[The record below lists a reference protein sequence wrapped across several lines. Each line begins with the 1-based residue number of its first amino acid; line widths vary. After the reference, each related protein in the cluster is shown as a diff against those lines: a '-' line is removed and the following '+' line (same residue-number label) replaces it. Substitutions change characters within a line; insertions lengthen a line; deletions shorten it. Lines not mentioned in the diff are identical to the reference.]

1 MVASRAMERTS
12 ETKNIAVLFSLALK
26 GQRMTFRGI
35 LDYASKHGPWFCKM
49 MEGRI
54 GEQELGVGRK
64 GEIDGV
70 IMSKTKRRT
79 AEKVAALGVPVV
91 FVEPFPEMKDPGWPI
106 QGAPWVGRD
115 SFAIGAEAARYYLER
130 GYRHFAYVDVPTGS
144 FWSAERRRGFA
155 ETLAAAGYGHAVYD
169 RLTAREKRSW
179 PLEKTRMVK
188 FLLSLPRPT
197 AVFAPMD
204 GRARLVLD
212 ACQAVRLRVP
222 EEIAV
227 LGVDNDTL
235 LCESTVPALSS
246 IHTGG
251 FRRGRIAA
259 EMLDDLMHGR
269 EPREHAVPLP
279 PISVVTR
286 GSTGYDAMSDTIIGR
301 AVEFLRAKAGEGG
314 VSVPEVA
321 RAAGCS
327 RSYLDKSFRA
337 RIGMSVQEAVLKM
350 RLDFVKELLSTTN
363 RSMTE
368 IVQDCGFARSSHL
381 AFLFKKATGRTMLQW
396 RRENRE
402 TPDE

>member
-1 MVASRAMERTS
+1 MDKRR

-49 MEGRI
+49 MEGRL
-54 GEQELGVGRK
+54 GEQWFGLGRK

-70 IMSKTKRRT
+70 IMSMTTRHT
-79 AEKVAALGVPVV
+79 ARAVAALGVPVV
-91 FVEPFPEMKDPGWPI
+91 FVEPYPDMLKPDWPI

-115 SFAIGAEAARYYLER
+115 SYAIGSTAAHYYIER
-130 GYRHFAYVDVPTGS
+130 GYKSFAYVDVPNGK
-144 FWSAERRRGFA
+144 FWSDERRRGFV
-155 ETLAAAGYGHAVYD
+155 ETLTNVGFGCVVYD
-169 RLTAREKRSW
+169 KFTARERRSW
-179 PLEKTRMVK
+179 PLERVRMVK
-188 FLLSLPRPT
+188 FLQALPCPT

-212 ACQAVRLRVP
+212 ACQAAGLRVP
-222 EEIAV
+222 EDIAV

-235 LCESTVPALSS
+235 LCESTVPTLSS

-259 EMLDDLMHGR
+259 EMLDELMHER
-269 EPREHAVPLP
+269 EPRERAVSLP
-279 PISVVTR
+279 PLSVVTR
-286 GSTGYDAMSDTIIGR
+286 GSTGYDAMRDPIFGR
-301 AVEFLRAKAGEGG
+301 AVSYIREKAAAGG
-314 VSVPEVA
+314 VPVPDVA

-327 RSYLDKSFRA
+327 RSYLDRGFREKL
-337 RIGMSVQEAVLKM
+337 GMSVREAVLRM
-350 RLDFVKELLSTTN
+350 RLELVRTLLATTN
-363 RSMTE
+363 RSVAE
-368 IVQDCGFARSSHL
+368 ISADCGFTRESHL
-381 AFLFKKATGRTMLQW
+381 AFLFRKATGKTMLQW

>member
-1 MVASRAMERTS
+1 MEKCL
-12 ETKNIAVLFSLALK
+12 EPKNIAVLFSLSLK

-70 IMSKTKRRT
+70 IMSLTTRRT

-91 FVEPFPEMKDPGWPI
+91 FVEPFPEMMKPDWPI

-115 SFAIGAEAARYYLER
+115 SFAIGAAAARYYMER
-130 GYRHFAYVDVPTGS
+130 GYRHFAYIDVPNGRY
-144 FWSAERRRGFA
+144 WSGERRRGFA
-155 ETLAAAGYGHAVYD
+155 ETLAAAGFGCAGYAGFS
-169 RLTAREKRSW
+169 ARERRSW
-179 PLEKTRMVK
+179 PTEKPRMVK
-188 FLLSLPRPT
+188 FLAALPRPT
-197 AVFAPMD
+197 AIFAPMD

-212 ACQAVRLRVP
+212 ACQTAGLRVP

-235 LCESTVPALSS
+235 LCESTFPTLSS

-269 EPREHAVPLP
+269 KPRERAVPLP

-286 GSTGYDAMSDTIIGR
+286 GSTGYDAMRDPIIGR
-301 AVEFLRAKAGEGG
+301 AVTFLREKSAAGG
-314 VSVPEVA
+314 VPVPAVA

-327 RSYLDKSFRA
+327 RSYLDKGFRA
-337 RIGMSVQEAVLKM
+337 KLGMSVREAVLRM
-350 RLDFVKELLSTTN
+350 RLERVKELLGTGN
-363 RSMTE
+363 RTMTE
-368 IVQDCGFARSSHL
+368 IAQECGFARDSHL
-381 AFLFKKATGRTMLQW
+381 AYLFKKATGKTMLQW

-402 TPDE
+402 SPDE

>member
-1 MVASRAMERTS
+1 MDKPRK
-12 ETKNIAVLFSLALK
+12 TKNIAVLFSLALK

-35 LDYASKHGPWFCKM
+35 LDYASKHGPWFCKF

-54 GEQELGVGRK
+54 GEQEFGVGGK

-70 IMSKTKRRT
+70 IMSKTSRRT
-79 AEKVAALGVPVV
+79 AQTVAALGVPVV
-91 FVEPFPEMKDPGWPI
+91 FVEPFPEMLKPDWPI

-115 SFAIGAEAARYYLER
+115 SYAIGAAAARYYMER
-130 GYRHFAYVDVPTGS
+130 GYKSFAYVDVPDGK
-144 FWSAERRRGFA
+144 FWSSNRRSGFA
-155 ETLAAAGYGHAVYD
+155 QTLAAADFTCEVYD
-169 RLTAREKRSW
+169 KFTARERRSW
-179 PLEKTRMVK
+179 PLERARMVK
-188 FLLSLPRPT
+188 FLKALPRPT

-212 ACQAVRLRVP
+212 ACQAAGLRVP

-251 FRRGRIAA
+251 FRRGQIAA
-259 EMLDDLMHGR
+259 EMLDDLINGR
-269 EPREHAVPLP
+269 APRERAVSLP
-279 PISVVTR
+279 PISVITR
-286 GSTGYDAMSDTIIGR
+286 GSTGYDAMSDPIFGHAISYIR
-301 AVEFLRAKAGEGG
+301 EKAVQGG
-314 VSVPEVA
+314 VPVPEVA

-327 RSYLDKSFRA
+327 RSYLDKGFRA
-337 RIGMSVQEAVLKM
+337 KLGMSVREAVLKM
-350 RLDFVKELLSTTN
+350 RLEFVKELLATTS

-368 IVQDCGFARSSHL
+368 IAMDCGFARDSHL
-381 AFLFKKATGRTMLQW
+381 AFLFKKATGKTMLQW

-402 TPDE
+402 APDE

>member
-1 MVASRAMERTS
+1 MDKPRK
-12 ETKNIAVLFSLALK
+12 TKNIAVLFSLALK

-35 LDYASKHGPWFCKM
+35 LDYASKHGPWFCKF

-54 GEQELGVGRK
+54 GEQEFGVGSK

-70 IMSKTKRRT
+70 IMSMTTRRT

-91 FVEPFPEMKDPGWPI
+91 FVEPFPEMLMKNWPVR
-106 QGAPWVGRD
+106 GAPWVGRD
-115 SFAIGAEAARYYLER
+115 SFAIGATAARYYLER
-130 GYRHFAYVDVPTGS
+130 GYKSFAFTDVPNGR

-155 ETLAAAGYGHAVYD
+155 ETLAASGFGCEVYD
-169 RLTAREKRSW
+169 KFTAKERRSW
-179 PLEKTRMVK
+179 PLERARMVK
-188 FLLSLPRPT
+188 FLTALPRPT

-212 ACQAVRLRVP
+212 ACQAAGLRVP

-251 FRRGRIAA
+251 FRRGQIAA
-259 EMLDDLMHGR
+259 EMLDALMQGR
-269 EPREHAVPLP
+269 APGKRAVSLP
-279 PISVVTR
+279 PISVITR
-286 GSTGYDAMSDTIIGR
+286 GSTGYDAMSAPIFAHAISYIR
-301 AVEFLRAKAGEGG
+301 EKAGRGG
-314 VSVPEVA
+314 IPVPEVA

-327 RSYLDKSFRA
+327 RSYLDKGFRA
-337 RIGMSVQEAVLKM
+337 KLGMSVREAVLKM
-350 RLDFVKELLSTTN
+350 RLECVKELLAMTS

-368 IVQDCGFARSSHL
+368 IAMECGFARDSHL
-381 AFLFKKATGRTMLQW
+381 AFLFKKATGKSMLQW

>member
-1 MVASRAMERTS
+1 MEKKTK
-12 ETKNIAVLFSLALK
+12 EKNIAVLLSLGLK

-70 IMSKTKRRT
+70 IMSLTTRRT

-91 FVEPFPEMKDPGWPI
+91 FVEPAPEMLKPGWPL
-106 QGAPWVGRD
+106 QAAPWIGRD
-115 SFAIGAEAARYYLER
+115 SFAIGATAARYYLER
-130 GYRHFAYVDVPTGS
+130 GYRRFAYVDVPDRRY
-144 FWSAERRRGFA
+144 WSGERRRGFV
-155 ETLAAAGYGHAVYD
+155 ETLAGAGFGCAVYD
-169 RLTAREKRSW
+169 KFTTRERRSW
-179 PLEKTRMVK
+179 PQEKTRMVK
-188 FLLSLPRPT
+188 FLTALPRPT

-212 ACQAVRLRVP
+212 ACQAAGLRVP

-227 LGVDNDTL
+227 LGVDDDTL
-235 LCESTVPALSS
+235 LCESTVPPLSS
-246 IHTGG
+246 IRTGG
-251 FRRGRIAA
+251 FRRGQIAA
-259 EMLDDLMHGR
+259 EMLDDLMRGR
-269 EPREHAVPLP
+269 EPRERAIAQQPL
-279 PISVVTR
+279 SVVTR
-286 GSTGYDAMSDTIIGR
+286 GSTGYDAMSDAVIGR
-301 AVEFLRAKAGEGG
+301 AVTFLRAKAGSGG
-314 VSVPEVA
+314 VSVPAVA

-327 RSYLDKSFRA
+327 RSYLDKAFRA
-337 RIGMSVQEAVLKM
+337 RLGMSVREAAQQIRM
-350 RLDFVKELLSTTN
+350 DRVKECLSTGN

-368 IVQDCGFARSSHL
+368 IALECGFTRSSHL

-402 TPDE
+402 TQDE

>member
-1 MVASRAMERTS
+1 MVASRAMERKS
-12 ETKNIAVLFSLALK
+12 ETKNVAVLFSLGLK

-35 LDYASKHGPWFCKM
+35 LDYSSKHGPWFCKM
-49 MEGRI
+49 LEGRI

-91 FVEPFPEMKDPGWPI
+91 FVEPFPEMKDPDWPI

-115 SFAIGAEAARYYLER
+115 SFAIGAEAARYYLKR

-144 FWSAERRRGFA
+144 FWNAERRRGFA

-212 ACQAVRLRVP
+212 ACQAAGLRVP

-251 FRRGRIAA
+251 FRRGQIAA

-269 EPREHAVPLP
+269 EPRERAVLLP

-286 GSTGYDAMSDTIIGR
+286 DSTGYEAMRDPIFGR
-301 AVEFLRAKAGEGG
+301 AVKFIRENAAVGG
-314 VSVPEVA
+314 VSVPAVA
-321 RAAGCS
+321 KAAGCS
-327 RSYLDKSFRA
+327 RSYLDRGFRSKL
-337 RIGMSVQEAVLKM
+337 GMSVREAVLKM
-350 RLDFVKELLSTTN
+350 RLEHVKTLLATTN
-363 RSMTE
+363 RSISE
-368 IVQDCGFARSSHL
+368 ITSDCGFARDSHL
-381 AFLFKKATGRTMLQW
+381 AFLFRKATGQTMLQW
-396 RRENRE
+396 RRENRDA
-402 TPDE
+402 PDD

>member
-1 MVASRAMERTS
+1 MSSKTK
-12 ETKNIAVLFSLALK
+12 ETKNVAVLFSLALK

-35 LDYASKHGPWFCKM
+35 LDYASKHGPWFLKM
-49 MEGRI
+49 MEGRL
-54 GEQELGVGRK
+54 GEQEFGIGAK

-79 AEKVAALGVPVV
+79 AQKVAALGVPVV
-91 FVEPFPEMKDPGWPI
+91 FVEPFPEMRDPGWPI

-115 SFAIGAEAARYYLER
+115 SRAIGAEAARYYLER
-130 GYRHFAYVDVPTGS
+130 GYRHFAYVDVPNGR
-144 FWSAERRRGFA
+144 FWSSERRRGFA
-155 ETLAAAGYGHAVYD
+155 ETLAEAGFGYAVYD
-169 RLTAREKRSW
+169 RITVRERRSW
-179 PLEKTRMVK
+179 PLARVRMMK
-188 FLLSLPRPT
+188 FLQALPRPT

-212 ACQAVRLRVP
+212 ACQAAGLRVP

-269 EPREHAVPLP
+269 EPKERAVPLP

-286 GSTGYDAMSDTIIGR
+286 GSTGYDAMRDPIFGR
-301 AVEFLRAKAGEGG
+301 AVAYIRARAAEGG
-314 VSVPEVA
+314 VPVPNVA

-327 RSYLDKSFRA
+327 RSYLDRGFREKL
-337 RIGMSVQEAVLKM
+337 GMSVREMVLKM
-350 RLDFVKELLSTTN
+350 RLEFVKELLSTTN

-368 IVQDCGFARSSHL
+368 IAQDCGFARDSHL
-381 AFLFKKATGRTMLQW
+381 AFLFRKATGMTMLQW

-402 TPDE
+402 LPDE

>member
-1 MVASRAMERTS
+1 MERKS
-12 ETKNIAVLFSLALK
+12 ETKNVAVLFSLALK

-64 GEIDGV
+64 DEIDGV

-91 FVEPFPEMKDPGWPI
+91 FVEPFPEMKDPDWPI
-106 QGAPWVGRD
+106 QRAPWVGRD
-115 SFAIGAEAARYYLER
+115 SFAIGAEAARYYLKR

-155 ETLAAAGYGHAVYD
+155 ETLAAAGYGYAAYEKFTV
-169 RLTAREKRSW
+169 RETRSW
-179 PLEKTRMVK
+179 PLEKPRLTK

-212 ACQAVRLRVP
+212 ACQAAGLRVP

-259 EMLDDLMHGR
+259 EMLDDLMQGR
-269 EPREHAVPLP
+269 KPREYSVPLP

-286 GSTGYDAMSDTIIGR
+286 GSTGYDAMRDPVIGR
-301 AVEFLRAKAGEGG
+301 AVTFLREKAAVGD
-314 VSVPEVA
+314 VPVPAVA

-337 RIGMSVQEAVLKM
+337 KIGMSVREAMLKM
-350 RLDFVKELLSTTN
+350 RLDSVKELLSTTN

-381 AFLFKKATGRTMLQW
+381 AFLFKKATGKTMLQW

>member
-1 MVASRAMERTS
+1 MDKRR
-12 ETKNIAVLFSLALK
+12 ETKNIAVLFSLRLK

-49 MEGRI
+49 MEGRS
-54 GEQELGVGRK
+54 GEQELGVGKK

-70 IMSKTKRRT
+70 IMSATKRRT
-79 AEKVAALGVPVV
+79 AEKIAALGVPVV
-91 FVEPFPEMKDPGWPI
+91 FVEPFPEMLKPDWPI

-115 SFAIGAEAARYYLER
+115 SYAIGATAARYYMER
-130 GYRHFAYVDVPTGS
+130 GYKSFAYVDVPDGK
-144 FWSAERRRGFA
+144 FWSSNRRSGFA
-155 ETLAAAGYGHAVYD
+155 ETLAVAGFRCEVYD
-169 RLTAREKRSW
+169 TFTAHERHYW
-179 PLEKTRMVK
+179 PAERPRLEK
-188 FLLSLPRPT
+188 FLESLPRPT

-212 ACQAVRLRVP
+212 ACQAAGLRVP

-235 LCESTVPALSS
+235 LCESAVPTLSS

-269 EPREHAVPLP
+269 EPRGRAMALP

-286 GSTGYDAMSDTIIGR
+286 DSTGYDAMRDPIFGR
-301 AVEFLRAKAGEGG
+301 AVKFIRERAAAGG
-314 VSVPEVA
+314 VPVPTVA

-327 RSYLDKSFRA
+327 RSYLDKGFRA
-337 RIGMSVQEAVLKM
+337 KLGMSVREAVLKM
-350 RLDFVKELLSTTN
+350 RLEHVKELLATTS

-368 IVQDCGFARSSHL
+368 IAMDCGFARDSHL
-381 AFLFKKATGRTMLQW
+381 AFLFRKATGKTMLQW

-402 TPDE
+402 LPDE

>member
-1 MVASRAMERTS
+1 MDKPRK
-12 ETKNIAVLFSLALK
+12 TKNIAVLFSLALK

-35 LDYASKHGPWFCKM
+35 LDYASKHGPWFCKF

-54 GEQELGVGRK
+54 GEQEFGVGGK

-70 IMSKTKRRT
+70 IMSMTTRHT
-79 AEKVAALGVPVV
+79 AQKVAALGVPVV
-91 FVEPFPEMKDPGWPI
+91 FVEPFPEMLKPDWPI

-115 SFAIGAEAARYYLER
+115 SYAIGATAARYYMER
-130 GYRHFAYVDVPTGS
+130 GYKSFAYVDVPNGK
-144 FWSAERRRGFA
+144 FWSSKRRSGFA
-155 ETLAAAGYGHAVYD
+155 ETLAAAGFKCEIYD
-169 RLTAREKRSW
+169 RISARERRSW
-179 PLEKTRMVK
+179 PLERIRMVK
-188 FLLSLPRPT
+188 FLRVLPRPT

-212 ACQAVRLRVP
+212 ACQAAGLRVP

-251 FRRGRIAA
+251 FRRGQIAA
-259 EMLDDLMHGR
+259 EMLDDLMQGR
-269 EPREHAVPLP
+269 EPSERVVSLP
-279 PISVVTR
+279 PISVITR
-286 GSTGYDAMSDTIIGR
+286 GSTGYDAMSDPIFGHAISYIR
-301 AVEFLRAKAGEGG
+301 EKAARGG
-314 VSVPEVA
+314 VPVPEVA

-327 RSYLDKSFRA
+327 RSYLDKGFRA
-337 RIGMSVQEAVLKM
+337 KLGMSVRETVLKM
-350 RLDFVKELLSTTN
+350 RLEFVKELLAMTS

-368 IVQDCGFARSSHL
+368 IAMDCGFARDSHL
-381 AFLFKKATGRTMLQW
+381 AFLFKKATGKTMLQW

-402 TPDE
+402 APDE

>member
-1 MVASRAMERTS
+1 MDKSRK
-12 ETKNIAVLFSLALK
+12 TKNIAVLFSLALK

-35 LDYASKHGPWFCKM
+35 LDYASKHGPWFCKF

-54 GEQELGVGRK
+54 GEQEFGVGSK

-70 IMSKTKRRT
+70 IMSMTTRHT
-79 AEKVAALGVPVV
+79 AQTVAALGVPVV
-91 FVEPFPEMKDPGWPI
+91 FVEPYPEMLKPDWPI

-115 SFAIGAEAARYYLER
+115 SYAIGAAAAQYYMER
-130 GYRHFAYVDVPTGS
+130 GYKSFAYVDVPNGK
-144 FWSAERRRGFA
+144 FWSSKRRSGFA
-155 ETLAAAGYGHAVYD
+155 DKLAEGGFKCEVYD
-169 RLTAREKRSW
+169 TFSARERRSW
-179 PLEKTRMVK
+179 PLERVRMVK
-188 FLLSLPRPT
+188 FLKALPRPT

-212 ACQAVRLRVP
+212 ACQAAGLRVP

-251 FRRGRIAA
+251 FRRGQIAA
-259 EMLDDLMHGR
+259 EMLDDLMQGR
-269 EPREHAVPLP
+269 EPSERVVSLP
-279 PISVVTR
+279 PISVITR
-286 GSTGYDAMSDTIIGR
+286 GSTGYDAMSDPIFGHAISYIR
-301 AVEFLRAKAGEGG
+301 EKAARGG
-314 VSVPEVA
+314 VPVPEVA

-327 RSYLDKSFRA
+327 RSYLDKGFRA
-337 RIGMSVQEAVLKM
+337 KLGMSVRETVLKM
-350 RLDFVKELLSTTN
+350 RLEFVKELLAMTS

-368 IVQDCGFARSSHL
+368 IAMDCGFARDSHL
-381 AFLFKKATGRTMLQW
+381 AFLFKKATGKTMLQW

-402 TPDE
+402 APDE

>member
-1 MVASRAMERTS
+1 MDKPRKTE
-12 ETKNIAVLFSLALK
+12 NIAVLFSLALK

-35 LDYASKHGPWFCKM
+35 LDYASKHGPWFCKF

-54 GEQELGVGRK
+54 GEQEFGVGGK

-70 IMSKTKRRT
+70 IMSMTTRHT
-79 AEKVAALGVPVV
+79 AQKVAALGVPVV
-91 FVEPFPEMKDPGWPI
+91 FVEPFPEMLKPDWPI

-115 SFAIGAEAARYYLER
+115 SYAIGATAARYYMER
-130 GYRHFAYVDVPTGS
+130 GYVDVPNGK
-144 FWSAERRRGFA
+144 FWSSKRRIGFA
-155 ETLAAAGYGHAVYD
+155 ETLAAAGFTCEVYD
-169 RLTAREKRSW
+169 KISARERRSW
-179 PLEKTRMVK
+179 PLERVRMVK
-188 FLLSLPRPT
+188 FLKALPRPT

-212 ACQAVRLRVP
+212 ACQAAGLRVP

-251 FRRGRIAA
+251 FRRGQIAA
-259 EMLDDLMHGR
+259 EMLDDLMQGR
-269 EPREHAVPLP
+269 EPSERVVSLP
-279 PISVVTR
+279 PISVITR
-286 GSTGYDAMSDTIIGR
+286 GSTGYDAMSDPIFGHAISYIR
-301 AVEFLRAKAGEGG
+301 EKAARGG
-314 VSVPEVA
+314 VPVPEVA

-327 RSYLDKSFRA
+327 RSYLDKGFRA
-337 RIGMSVQEAVLKM
+337 KLGMSVRETVLKM
-350 RLDFVKELLSTTN
+350 RLEFVKELLAMTS

-368 IVQDCGFARSSHL
+368 IAMDCGFARDSHL
-381 AFLFKKATGRTMLQW
+381 AFLFKKATGKTMLQW

-402 TPDE
+402 APDE